1 MVSRGSCA
9 CVIRPWFRFCC
20 GVSHTRGK
28 GPVGQVSEPD
38 DLFRQR
44 RAEQIMAMPAAHANW
59 TVELLDALPDDGARY
74 EIIDGELYVTPAPSD
89 VHQLVAGAFHRRL
102 HDYLR
107 ATLMGRAMISPA
119 DVRKGDRSR
128 NRVQS
133 DVFAVRLVDGKRPPY
148 PYDLRDVLLAIEI
161 ASPSSPLLDY
171 QIKRE
176 LYLSNGVPEYWIANA
191 EGRVVSRWR
200 SLDDP
205 GEVFSSRIE
214 WRPAGMAAPL
224 VIDIPALFEDAL
236 G

>member
-1 MVSRGSCA
+1 
-9 CVIRPWFRFCC
+9 
-20 GVSHTRGK
+20 
-28 GPVGQVSEPD
+28 
-38 DLFRQR
+38 
-44 RAEQIMAMPAAHANW
+44 MAMPAAHANW

-128 NRVQS
+128 NRVQP

-161 ASPSSPLLDY
+161 VAEQSPA
-171 QIKRE
+171 R
-176 LYLSNGVPEYWIANA
+176 LSDQARP
-191 EGRVVSRWR
+191 VS
-200 SLDDP
+200 
-205 GEVFSSRIE
+205 VE
-214 WRPAGMAAPL
+214 WRAGIL
-224 VIDIPALFEDAL
+224 DRQCGRTCGIALAIA
-236 G
+236 